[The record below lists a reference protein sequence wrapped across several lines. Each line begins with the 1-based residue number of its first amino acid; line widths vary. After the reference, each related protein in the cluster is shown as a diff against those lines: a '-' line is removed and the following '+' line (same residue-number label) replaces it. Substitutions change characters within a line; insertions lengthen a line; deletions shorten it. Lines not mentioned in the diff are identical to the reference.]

1 MKEQQE
7 IPSVGKHLLF
17 IDKIPNTMKLTWL
30 FLSASVFGFTAQA
43 SAQRMSVALDNAKVE
58 HVLEEITE
66 QTGLG
71 VAYSDQ
77 IVDLNRRV
85 SIHLSDA

>member
-58 HVLEEITE
+58 HVLEKSPNKPVWVWLIAHSFV
-66 QTGLG
+66 GC
-71 VAYSDQ
+71 
-77 IVDLNRRV
+77 
-85 SIHLSDA
+85 